1 MRCSKVTAMQTDI
14 TFSFAQLIWLIG
26 GCTAL
31 YGFGKLIAKPFK
43 ELANHERRI
52 TTLEHNESE
61 RKATDRYTTKALNAI
76 VNHMI
81 DGNGIDKLRE
91 VRDEYQEEII
101 NHHI

>member
-1 MRCSKVTAMQTDI
+1 MQTDI

-26 GCTAL
+26 GITAIGAFL
-31 YGFGKLIAKPFK
+31 KWAMAPFK
-43 ELANHERRI
+43 QIENHEQRI
-52 TTLEHNESE
+52 ASLEKAEQA

-91 VRDEYQEEII
+91 VRDEYQNEII
-101 NHHI
+101 DHHI